1 MKGETP
7 MIRKIS
13 RTFQLPKET
22 VARLDYYVKHCGATR
37 NGVVAAALDIY
48 LPQLPKKGKV
58 PDAAN

>member
-1 MKGETP
+1 

-48 LPQLPKKGKV
+48 LPQLPQKGKV
-58 PDAAN
+58 PDAAK